1 MIATPAQN
9 REILYRLELG
19 ESYPSIA
26 AAVGVSRCTV
36 ANRRR
41 DHFPDGIIRH
51 RDPADDNEACSD
63 LWMDVIERAI
73 AEGDW
78 EWFETESFE
87 FVAALLDVSV
97 DGFRRRVRERAA

>member
-1 MIATPAQN
+1 MSATSAQN

-41 DHFPDGIIRH
+41 DHFPDGVRR

-63 LWMDVIERAI
+63 LWMAVIERAV

-78 EWFETESFE
+78 AWFETERFE
-87 FVAALLDVSV
+87 FVGGLLGVSV